1 MKKKNELA
9 INLVKFETFLVNFPY
24 MNSIQSITLSNGINI
39 VHRQVFHTEISHMGI
54 MLDIGSRDENLD
66 NQGIAH
72 FWEHLAF
79 KGTNKKNN
87 IDIINRLEVIGGEL
101 NAYTT
106 KEKICFHAS
115 VLSPYY
121 ERALELLTDITFH
134 STFPS
139 KELEKERSVILEEM
153 SMYYDAPEEAIQD
166 DFDELLFP
174 NHPLGMNILG
184 TNQTVNSFQ
193 NTDLNQFIENN
204 LDTYRIVFSSIGKL
218 DHQKVFKWAEK
229 HLGNIPA
236 KKQIQKRI
244 IPAEMIPLE
253 KVVKRGITQ
262 SHVAIGRQSFGIE
275 HPDRLAF
282 FMLINLLGGPS
293 MNSLL
298 NVSVRE
304 KHGLVYSIEASFTS
318 YMDAGFWAIYF
329 GTEPN
334 QVKKSIKLI
343 HREFEKLQDKILSP
357 NQLQKIKSQ
366 LKGQLA
372 MAEEGNLNFMLMM
385 AKSLL
390 DREKIESL
398 EEIFEQIN
406 VIEAKK
412 IKELAIEMLDP
423 KRLSCLIF
431 EP

>member
-1 MKKKNELA
+1 MK
-9 INLVKFETFLVNFPY
+9 
-24 MNSIQSITLSNGINI
+24 SIQTYTLSNGITV
-39 VHRQVFHTEISHMGI
+39 VHRQVFHTEISHLGI
-54 MLDIGSRDENLD
+54 MLDIGSRDENEKT
-66 NQGIAH
+66 QGLAH
-72 FWEHLAF
+72 FWEHMAF
-79 KGTNKKNN
+79 KGTQKKNN
-87 IDIINRLEVIGGEL
+87 LQIINRLEIIGGEL

-121 ERALELLTDITFH
+121 ERALELLTDITFQ

-153 SMYYDAPEEAIQD
+153 AMYYDNPEDAIQD

-174 NHPLGMNILG
+174 NHSLGYNILG
-184 TNQTVNSFQ
+184 TQETVNHFTSS
-193 NTDLNQFIENN
+193 DLRTFIKEN
-204 LDTYRIVFSSIGKL
+204 LDTQRIVVSSIGKL
-218 DHQKVFKWAEK
+218 SHDKIFKWAEK
-229 HLGNIPA
+229 HLSGITGQSTQ
-236 KKQIQKRI
+236 KQRTAPK
-244 IPAEMIPLE
+244 AMIPSE
-253 KVVKRGITQ
+253 KIVKRGISQ
-262 SHVAIGRQSFGIE
+262 SHVAIGRQSYEIL

-282 FMLINLLGGPS
+282 FMVINLLGGPG

-304 KHGLVYSIEASFTS
+304 RHGLVYNIEASFTS
-318 YMDAGFWAIYF
+318 YMDTGFWAIYF

-334 QVKKSIKLI
+334 QVKKALRLIFHEMTKL
-343 HREFEKLQDKILSP
+343 KDKTLSAG
-357 NQLQKIKSQ
+357 QLQKIKSQ

-398 EEIFEQIN
+398 DEIFQQIDE
-406 VIEAKK
+406 ISA
-412 IKELAIEMLDP
+412 IKLQALSNEMFQEDQLS
-423 KRLSCLIF
+423 RLLF

>member
-1 MKKKNELA
+1 
-9 INLVKFETFLVNFPY
+9 
-24 MNSIQSITLSNGINI
+24 MNSIQSRTLSNGIII
-39 VHRQVFHTEISHMGI
+39 VHRQVVHTEISHMGI
-54 MLDIGSRDENLD
+54 MLDIGSRDETIE

-79 KGTNKKNN
+79 KGTKKKNN

-121 ERALELLTDITFH
+121 ERAMELLTDITFH
-134 STFPS
+134 STFPN

-153 SMYYDAPEEAIQD
+153 AMYYDAPEEAIQD
-166 DFDELLFP
+166 DFDEFLFP
-174 NHPLGMNILG
+174 NHPLGLNILG
-184 TNQTVNSFQ
+184 TNQTVNEFQ
-193 NTDLNQFIENN
+193 SKDLNQFIDNH
-204 LDTYRIVFSSIGKL
+204 LDTTRIVFSSIGKL
-218 DHQKVFKWAEK
+218 PHEKIFKWAEK
-229 HLGNIPA
+229 HLGGIQST
-236 KKQIQKRI
+236 KQIQKRI
-244 IPAEMIPLE
+244 IPEAMIPSE
-253 KVVKRGITQ
+253 IIVKRGLTQ
-262 SHVAIGRQSFGIE
+262 SHVAIGRQSFALE

-318 YMDAGFWAIYF
+318 YMDSGFWAIYF

-343 HREFEKLQDKILSP
+343 HREFEKLQNKILSP

-390 DREKIESL
+390 DREKIETL
-398 EEIFEQIN
+398 DEIFEQID
-406 VIEAKK
+406 VIKAQK
-412 IKELAIEMLDP
+412 IQDLAIEMLDP
-423 KRLSCLIF
+423 KQLSCLIF

>member
-1 MKKKNELA
+1 
-9 INLVKFETFLVNFPY
+9 
-24 MNSIQSITLSNGINI
+24 MNSIQSRTLSNGITI
-39 VHRQVFHTEISHMGI
+39 VHRQVVHTEISHMGI
-54 MLDIGSRDENLD
+54 MLDIGSRDETVE

-79 KGTNKKNN
+79 KGTKKKNN

-134 STFPS
+134 STFPN

-174 NHPLGMNILG
+174 NHPLGLNILG
-184 TNQTVNSFQ
+184 TNKTVNEFQ
-193 NTDLNQFIENN
+193 SNDLNQFIDNH
-204 LDTYRIVFSSIGKL
+204 LDTNRIVFSSIGKL
-218 DHQKVFKWAEK
+218 PHEKIFKWAEK
-229 HLGNIPA
+229 HLGGIPP

-244 IPAEMIPLE
+244 IPAAMMPNE
-253 KVVKRGITQ
+253 KIVKRGITQ

-318 YMDAGFWAIYF
+318 YMDSGFWAIYF

-343 HREFEKLQDKILSP
+343 HREFEKLQNKILSP

-390 DREKIESL
+390 DREKIETL
-398 EEIFEQIN
+398 DEIFEQID
-406 VIEAKK
+406 VIDAQK
-412 IKELAIEMLDP
+412 IQHLAIEMLDP
-423 KRLSCLIF
+423 KQLSCLIF